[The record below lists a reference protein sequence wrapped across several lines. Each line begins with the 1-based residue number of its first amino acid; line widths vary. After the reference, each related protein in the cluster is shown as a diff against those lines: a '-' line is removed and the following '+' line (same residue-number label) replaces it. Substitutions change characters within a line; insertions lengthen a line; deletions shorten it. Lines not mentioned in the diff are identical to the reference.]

1 MARVQ
6 TIVQLNTELLA
17 LVDQE
22 AARLGVSRSALV
34 RSALEKFLDVD
45 RERMISQAIVD
56 GYTRIPPATPDD
68 WGDLEAMTDRA
79 HADLSD
85 RLDWE
90 ERREGHAPW

>member
-6 TIVQLNTELLA
+6 TIVQFNTELLA
-17 LVDQE
+17 LLDQE

-34 RSALEKFLDVD
+34 RSALEKFLDAD

-56 GYTRIPPATPDD
+56 GYTRIPPGTPDD

-79 HADLSD
+79 HTDLSH

-90 ERREGHAPW
+90 ERRGGHEPW